1 MNVLLRTLQ
10 LDNMF
15 SLEKKT
21 ELKDSGLEIHPFRF
35 ESAPDAAEIKNIRE
49 KFSLWEFSEVKDEYA
64 NENTVF
70 NYTVF
75 APSGK
80 EKNSQAILLMHGL
93 NERSWKKYLAWAE
106 YLAQTTRKPV
116 ILFPLAF
123 HINRTPRLWMNPRW
137 IRPWVDQRN
146 REFPGLENS
155 TFINVALSSRLS
167 QEPLRFYTSGLETIS
182 NLIQL
187 TKEIKS
193 GKHPLFKEDA
203 SIHLFAYSIG
213 ALISEILLLAN
224 PKKLF
229 TNSRLFMF
237 CGGSI
242 FYDMNAN
249 ARDILDSAAN
259 ERIHQYYS
267 NDFLKNPAI
276 PDWNIDNLKQAFKAM
291 IHPKVF
297 QEYREKFF
305 RQAGDRIRAISLK
318 ADTVIPTRGIM
329 AALGKIS
336 SKIMEEWDF
345 PFPYS
350 HQWPFPL
357 NSKASEQLISESF
370 ERVFCRAAHFLG

>member
-10 LDNMF
+10 LNNMF

-21 ELKDSGLEIHPFRF
+21 DLKDSGLEIHPFRF
-35 ESAPDAAEIKNIRE
+35 ESSLNAAEKKNIRE
-49 KFSLWEFSEVKDEYA
+49 NLSLWEFSEIKDEYA
-64 NENTVF
+64 NENAVF
-70 NYTVF
+70 NYAVF
-75 APSGK
+75 APSGR
-80 EKNSQAILLMHGL
+80 EKSSQAILLMHGL
-93 NERSWKKYLAWAE
+93 NERSWKKYLVWAE
-106 YLAQTTRKPV
+106 YLAQATRKPV

-155 TFINVALSSRLS
+155 TFVNVALSSRLS

-182 NLIQL
+182 NLLQL

-193 GKHPLFKEDA
+193 GKHPLFKEDT

-224 PKKLF
+224 PEKLF

-242 FYDMNAN
+242 FCDMNAN

-267 NDFLKNPAI
+267 NDFLKNPAL
-276 PDWNIDNLKQAFKAM
+276 PGWNIDNLKQAFKAM

-318 ADTVIPTRGIM
+318 ADTVIPTRGII

-336 SKIMEEWDF
+336 GKIIEEWDF

-357 NSKASEQLISESF
+357 NSKVSEKLIGESF